1 VAPAGKTAMPIAAFA
16 NGRRIDDV
24 FVPED
29 DVVDGLGALRFRE
42 RAGELLAR

>member
-1 VAPAGKTAMPIAAFA
+1 LTKWCRPAFA

-24 FVPED
+24 YVPED